1 MRKPTRR
8 KTFHIVYSYDIYI
21 IYKYKWC
28 YSVASDGYIYINCN
42 KCIDIYIHSC
52 TYYIYT
58 CTEIQV
64 DGGELDDLE
73 RVISTKDSLQNH
85 LSLATHIN
93 HTSAVFVAMAVD
105 IPRGYIYHG
114 GRRRQSPVYMY
125 VCMCVSVYVY

>member
-1 MRKPTRR
+1 M
-8 KTFHIVYSYDIYI
+8 
-21 IYKYKWC
+21 
-28 YSVASDGYIYINCN
+28 
-42 KCIDIYIHSC
+42 HSC
-52 TYYIYT
+52 TYFIYIYIQYT
-58 CTEIQV
+58 CTKIQV

-114 GRRRQSPVYMY
+114 GRRRQSRVYMC
-125 VCMCVSVYVY
+125 VCVLMYGVRGRKYFNLKFPTRPRAKM